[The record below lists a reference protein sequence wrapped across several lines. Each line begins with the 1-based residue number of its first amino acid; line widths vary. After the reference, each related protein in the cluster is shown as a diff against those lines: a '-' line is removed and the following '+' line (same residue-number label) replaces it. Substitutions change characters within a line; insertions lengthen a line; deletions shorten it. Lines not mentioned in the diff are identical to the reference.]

1 MTGYRLSRKADDD
14 LMEIAEYGDFHWGE
28 TAALAYIDRLQNAAQ
43 RVAEMPGLARPCDGI
58 RPGYRRIEEGSH
70 VLLMRQ
76 DAQGLLV
83 VRFLHKR
90 QLPVLNLTAADEQ
103 E

>member
-1 MTGYRLSRKADDD
+1 
-14 LMEIAEYGDFHWGE
+14 MEIAAFGESRWGE
-28 TAALAYIDRLQNAAQ
+28 ADTLAYIDRLQSAAQ
-43 RVAEMPGLARPCDGI
+43 RVAEMPGVARPCDGI

-70 VLLMRQ
+70 VLLLKQ

-90 QLPVLNLTAADEQ
+90 QLPALNLTADDEH